1 MELKITPSPDGF
13 VKVIDFNHEEIKAE
27 IAEKVAYYKTLVY
40 TDDQIKDA
48 KADRAELNKMVKS
61 LEDKRKEIKALCLAP
76 YDKFEKQM
84 KDLVAVVNEPIAI
97 IDEQIKAYEAEKKAQ
112 KSEQIRAYY
121 DTLDFNGITLEQ
133 IFDPKWLNAT
143 TSMTSIEDTLNK
155 KAQEIAVDMKTLAD
169 LPEYGFEALEM
180 YKQTV
185 DIRQAL
191 NEANR
196 LSELAKKKAEAT
208 KVEIVEPQIEKAVAE
223 EVAEEIADNFI
234 PDFDTVTDNRVT
246 AIFKIKATPED
257 IERVAQ
263 FLSINKIESERV
275 G

>member
-13 VKVIDFNHEEIKAE
+13 VKTIEFNHDEIKAE

-48 KADRAELNKMVKS
+48 KADRAELNKMVKT

-76 YDKFEKQM
+76 YDRFEKQM
-84 KDLVAVVNEPIAI
+84 KELVAVVNEPITI
-97 IDEQIKAYEAEKKAQ
+97 IDEQIKAYEAQKKEA
-112 KSEQIRAYY
+112 KRAEIEAYY
-121 DTLDFNGITLEQ
+121 NTLDFNGITLEQ
-133 IFDPKWLNAT
+133 VFDAKWLNAT
-143 TSMTSIEDTLNK
+143 TSMASIQDALTK
-155 KAQEIAVDMKTLAD
+155 RAQEIAVDMKTLAD
-169 LPEYGFEALEM
+169 LPEFGFEALEM
-180 YKQTV
+180 YKTTV
-185 DIRQAL
+185 DIRLAL

-208 KVEIVEPQIEKAVAE
+208 APPEIEIPKVETVVVDDAPQ
-223 EVAEEIADNFI
+223 DNFI
-234 PDFDTVTDNRVT
+234 PDFDAVVDNRVT

-257 IERVAQ
+257 IEKVAQ

>member
-13 VKVIDFNHEEIKAE
+13 VKTIEFNHDEIKAE

-48 KADRAELNKMVKS
+48 KADRAELNKLVKV

-76 YDKFEKQM
+76 YDSFERQM
-84 KDLVAVVNEPIAI
+84 KELVAVVNEPIAI
-97 IDEQIKAYEAEKKAQ
+97 IDDQIKAYEAQKKDEKGK
-112 KSEQIRAYY
+112 QIKAYY
-121 DTLDFNGITLEQ
+121 DTLDFHGVTLEQ
-133 IFDPKWLNAT
+133 IFDAKWLNASV
-143 TSMTSIEDTLNK
+143 SMASIQDALNK
-155 KAQEIAVDMKTLAD
+155 RAQEIAVDMKTLAD
-169 LPEYGFEALEM
+169 LPEYSFEALEM
-180 YKQTV
+180 YKTTV

-196 LSELAKKKAEAT
+196 LAELAKKKAEAIAPP
-208 KVEIVEPQIEKAVAE
+208 EIEIPKAEPVVVDDAPQ
-223 EVAEEIADNFI
+223 DNFI
-234 PDFDTVTDNRVT
+234 PDFDAVTDNRVT

-257 IERVAQ
+257 IDRVEQ
-263 FLSINKIESERV
+263 FLSINKIDCERV

>member
-1 MELKITPSPDGF
+1 MELKVTPSPDGF
-13 VKVIDFNHEEIKAE
+13 VKTIEFNHDEIKAE

-48 KADRAELNKMVKS
+48 KADRAELNKMVKT

-76 YDKFEKQM
+76 YDKFERQM
-84 KDLVAVVNEPIAI
+84 KELVAVVNEPIML
-97 IDEQIKAYEAEKKAQ
+97 IDEQIKAYEAQKKDEKGAQIKAFF
-112 KSEQIRAYY
+112 

-133 IFDPKWLNAT
+133 IFDTKWLNAT
-143 TSMTSIEDTLNK
+143 VSMSSIQGALTK
-155 KAQEIAVDMKTLAD
+155 RAQEIAVDMKTLAD

-180 YKQTV
+180 YKTTV

-196 LSELAKKKAEAT
+196 LSELAKKKAEAIAPVIDIP
-208 KVEIVEPQIEKAVAE
+208 KPEPVVVDDAPQ
-223 EVAEEIADNFI
+223 DNFI
-234 PDFDTVTDNRVT
+234 PDFDAVTDNRVT

-257 IERVAQ
+257 IDRVEQ
-263 FLSINKIESERV
+263 FLSINKIDCERV

>member
-1 MELKITPSPDGF
+1 MELKVTPSPDGF
-13 VKVIDFNHEEIKAE
+13 VKTIEFNHDEIKAE

-48 KADRAELNKMVKS
+48 KADRAELNKMVKT

-76 YDKFEKQM
+76 YDRFEKQM
-84 KDLVAVVNEPIAI
+84 KELVAVVNEPIML
-97 IDEQIKAYEAEKKAQ
+97 IDEQIKAYEAQKKDEKA
-112 KSEQIRAYY
+112 EQIKVFF

-133 IFDPKWLNAT
+133 IFDAKWLNAT
-143 TSMTSIEDTLNK
+143 VSMSSIQDALTK
-155 KAQEIAVDMKTLAD
+155 RAQEIAVDMKTLAD

-180 YKQTV
+180 YKTTV

-208 KVEIVEPQIEKAVAE
+208 APVIDIPKPESVVVDDAPQ
-223 EVAEEIADNFI
+223 DNFI
-234 PDFDTVTDNRVT
+234 PDFDAVTDNRVT

-257 IERVAQ
+257 IDRVEQ
-263 FLSINKIESERV
+263 FLSINKIDCERV

>member
-13 VKVIDFNHEEIKAE
+13 VKTIDFNHEEIKAE

-48 KADRAELNKMVKS
+48 KEDRAELNKMVKS

-76 YDKFEKQM
+76 YNKFERQM
-84 KDLVAVVNEPIAI
+84 KDLVAVVNEPITL
-97 IDEQIKAYEAEKKAQ
+97 IDKQIKEYEAQKKAE
-112 KSEQIRAYY
+112 KEQAIRAYY
-121 DTLDFNGITLEQ
+121 GTLDFNGITFEQ
-133 IFDPKWLNAT
+133 IFDAKWVNTT
-143 TSMTSIEDTLNK
+143 TSMTSIEDALSK

-208 KVEIVEPQIEKAVAE
+208 APVIEVPIPEPVVVDNTPQ
-223 EVAEEIADNFI
+223 DNFI
-234 PDFDTVTDNRVT
+234 PDFDEITDNRVT
-246 AIFKIKATPED
+246 AIFKIRATPED
-257 IERVAQ
+257 IEKVAQ